1 MSSVLLALALGALIG
16 GVLGGLGGGGA
27 VLTVPALVYL
37 LHQPVAEATAGSLVV
52 VGASALA
59 GLATYARSRLVEWR
73 VGALLVVVGL
83 PATSVG
89 TLLSHRVDPDVL
101 LLGFAGV
108 MLLAAVPLFRD
119 GPGADPAEPPG
130 PTAAAARRTP
140 WVPTVLAATVVGALT
155 GYFGVGGGFVVVPA
169 LVLGL
174 RLPVQRAVGTSL
186 LVVAANAALALG
198 GRVAGADLDPE
209 VLVPFAAAA
218 VGTSVVAARWAPRLP
233 ARPLRRGFA
242 ALLVVV
248 AVDTALAAAGVP
260 PSGSS

>member
-1 MSSVLLALALGALIG
+1 MSTAALVLLLGALIG

-27 VLTVPALVYL
+27 VLTVPVLVHL

-59 GLATYARSRLVEWR
+59 GLATYARARLVEWR
-73 VGALLVVVGL
+73 VGAALVAVGL
-83 PATSVG
+83 PATALG

-101 LLGFAGV
+101 MLGFAGV
-108 MLLAAVPLFRD
+108 MLVAALPLLRD
-119 GPGADPAEPPG
+119 GPGAGAPAAPSG
-130 PTAAAARRTP
+130 PTTASLRRTS
-140 WVPTVLAATVVGALT
+140 WVGTVLAATVVGALT
-155 GYFGVGGGFVVVPA
+155 GFFGVGGGFVVVPA
-169 LVLGL
+169 LVLVL

-186 LVVAANAALALG
+186 LVVAANAVLALG

-218 VGTSVVAARWAPRLP
+218 VVASVVAARFAPRLP

-248 AVDTALAAAGVP
+248 AVGTALAAAGATP
-260 PSGSS
+260 